1 MRREKIRI
9 AHSPDSD
16 DAFMFYGLATD
27 KIDPGP
33 FEFEHV
39 LKDIETLNQAALQGR
54 YEVSAVSIHGYA
66 YISDRYA
73 MLNSGASMGEN
84 YGPKIVSKNRLNFED
99 LAGSKVAIP
108 GIRTSAYL
116 ALKLFQP
123 DCECVV
129 VPFDQIM
136 DIVSKGEVDAGVII
150 HEGQLVYR
158 DQGLLEVVD
167 LGRWWFAE
175 TGLPLPL
182 GGNVIRRDLG
192 ISKIHQISELIYQSI
207 HFSLQHREEALNYAL
222 QFGGGIDTMQA
233 DRFVGMYVNDRTLDY
248 GEEGRE
254 AVRLFLEKGT
264 NSGLIPHQVEVEFV
278 GEPVP

>member
-1 MRREKIRI
+1 MSRQKIRI

-16 DAFMFYGLATD
+16 DAFMFYALATD

-33 FEFEHV
+33 FEFEH
-39 LKDIETLNQAALQGR
+39 LLRDIETLNQAASEGL

-66 YISDRYA
+66 YVADRYA
-73 MLNSGASMGEN
+73 ILNSGASMGEN
-84 YGPKIVSKNRLNFED
+84 YGPKVVSKNRLSPD
-99 LAGSKVAIP
+99 QLSGARVAVP
-108 GIRTSAYL
+108 GLRTSAYL

-123 DCECVV
+123 DCDCVV

-136 DIVSKGEVDAGVII
+136 EVVRAGGVDAGVII

-158 DQGLLEVVD
+158 DHDLMQVVD
-167 LGRWWFAE
+167 LGRWWFDE

-192 ISKIHQISELIYQSI
+192 EASIEQISDLLHESI
-207 HFSLQHREEALNYAL
+207 RFSLEHREEALNYAL
-222 QFGGGIDTMQA
+222 QFGGDLDAAQA

-248 GEEGRE
+248 GAAGRE
-254 AVRLFLEKGT
+254 AVQLFLDKGT
-264 NSGLIPHQVEVEFV
+264 AAGLIPHQVNVDFV
-278 GEPVP
+278 GIPPR

>member
-1 MRREKIRI
+1 MSREKIRI

-66 YISDRYA
+66 YIADRYA
-73 MLNSGASMGEN
+73 LLNSGASMGEN
-84 YGPKIVSKNRLNFED
+84 YGPKIVSKNRLNSEN

-116 ALKLFQP
+116 ALNLCQP
-123 DCECVV
+123 ECKCVV

-136 DIVSKGEVDAGVII
+136 DLVSKGGVDAGVII

-158 DQGLLEVVD
+158 AYGLREVMD
-167 LGRWWFAE
+167 LGRWWFSE

-192 ISKIHQISELIYQSI
+192 LPKIHQISELIYKSI

-222 QFGGGIDTMQA
+222 QFRGGIDPGQA

-248 GEEGRE
+248 GEEGRK
-254 AVRLFLEKGT
+254 AVRLFLGKGVKP
-264 NSGLIPHQVEVEFV
+264 GLIPHQVEVEFV
-278 GEPVP
+278 GE

>member
-1 MRREKIRI
+1 MSREKIRI

-66 YISDRYA
+66 YIADRYA
-73 MLNSGASMGEN
+73 LLNSGASMGEN
-84 YGPKIVSKNRLNFED
+84 YGPKVVSKHRLNSEN
-99 LAGSKVAIP
+99 LAGSNVAIP

-116 ALKLFQP
+116 ALNLFQP
-123 DCECVV
+123 ECKCVV

-136 DIVSKGEVDAGVII
+136 DLVSKGGVDAGVII

-158 DQGLLEVVD
+158 EYGLREVMD
-167 LGRWWFAE
+167 LGRWWFSE

-192 ISKIHQISELIYQSI
+192 LPKIHQISELIYKSI

-222 QFGGGIDTMQA
+222 QFGEGIDPGQA

-248 GEEGRE
+248 GEEGRK
-254 AVRLFLEKGT
+254 AVRLFLGKGVK
-264 NSGLIPHQVEVEFV
+264 SGLIPHQVEVEFV
-278 GEPVP
+278 GESVL

>member
-1 MRREKIRI
+1 MSREKIRI

-66 YISDRYA
+66 YIADRYA
-73 MLNSGASMGEN
+73 LLNSGASMGEN
-84 YGPKIVSKNRLNFED
+84 YGPKVVSKYRLNSEN

-116 ALKLFQP
+116 ALNLFQP
-123 DCECVV
+123 ECKCVV

-136 DIVSKGEVDAGVII
+136 DLVSKGGVDAGVII

-158 DQGLLEVVD
+158 DYGLREVMD
-167 LGRWWFAE
+167 LGRWWFSE

-192 ISKIHQISELIYQSI
+192 LPKIHQISELIYKSI
-207 HFSLQHREEALNYAL
+207 QFSLQHREEALNYAL
-222 QFGGGIDTMQA
+222 QFGEGIDPGQA

-248 GEEGRE
+248 GEEGRK
-254 AVRLFLEKGT
+254 AVRLFLGKGVK
-264 NSGLIPHQVEVEFV
+264 SGLIPHQVEVEFV
-278 GEPVP
+278 GESVL

>member
-1 MRREKIRI
+1 MSREKIRI

-66 YISDRYA
+66 YIADRYA
-73 MLNSGASMGEN
+73 LLNSGASMGEN
-84 YGPKIVSKNRLNFED
+84 YGPKIVSKNRLNSEN

-116 ALKLFQP
+116 ALNLCQP
-123 DCECVV
+123 ECKCVV

-136 DIVSKGEVDAGVII
+136 DLVSKGGVDAGVII

-158 DQGLLEVVD
+158 EYGLREVMD
-167 LGRWWFAE
+167 LGRWWFSE

-192 ISKIHQISELIYQSI
+192 LPKIHQISELIYKSI

-222 QFGGGIDTMQA
+222 QFGEGIDPGQA

-248 GEEGRE
+248 GEEGRK
-254 AVRLFLEKGT
+254 AVRLFLGKGVK
-264 NSGLIPHQVEVEFV
+264 SGLIPHQVEVEFV
-278 GEPVP
+278 GE

>member
-1 MRREKIRI
+1 MSREKIRI

-66 YISDRYA
+66 YIADRYA
-73 MLNSGASMGEN
+73 LLNSGASMGEN
-84 YGPKIVSKNRLNFED
+84 YGPKIVSKNRLNSEN

-116 ALKLFQP
+116 ALNLCQP
-123 DCECVV
+123 ECKCVV

-136 DIVSKGEVDAGVII
+136 DLVSKGGVDAGVII

-158 DQGLLEVVD
+158 DYGLREVMD
-167 LGRWWFAE
+167 LGRWWFSE

-192 ISKIHQISELIYQSI
+192 LPKIHQISELIYKSI

-222 QFGGGIDTMQA
+222 QFGGGIDPGQA

-248 GEEGRE
+248 GEEGRK
-254 AVRLFLEKGT
+254 AVRLFLGKGVK
-264 NSGLIPHQVEVEFV
+264 SGLIPHQVEVEFV
-278 GEPVP
+278 GE